1 MSQTRALLYSLFASC
16 CLVQPG
22 AAQETSPKELGE
34 VTVRA
39 ARDPDLQA
47 QQESTSTK
55 IIYGRDKLDK
65 TADSTVAEFIKRLPG
80 VTVSGTPGAGGSV
93 RMLGLGRGATQ
104 ILIDGE
110 RIVGN
115 AQNRQQQLDR
125 IPLDLVERIEVIPTP
140 TAETGG
146 RGTAGTIN
154 IVLREARGNEETS
167 IRVGVGANSGEE
179 ATRYPFTTNLVT
191 GDKIGNLKWLLAGS
205 INERRPLS
213 SVQRDTQVFDSAQTR
228 SAWDVSLDDN
238 RNRVR
243 EFNLNPRLNW
253 QLNTTDSFGLFP
265 NLSRVEEDI
274 NRRTSLFTYSAP
286 ASGTG
291 FTPNGVETLR
301 GDSVQD
307 ALRVF
312 GIWKRKF
319 NKSDELS
326 LRAYVQNSQQEL
338 NTRRLA
344 FNSAGTLT
352 TTTLE
357 NSTRDDREILLGLRY
372 KATLNPQHQIST
384 GGEAS
389 VRKRND
395 QRRVIVNGVVS
406 NSALGDTLDLT
417 ETRSALYLQ
426 DEWSFAT
433 SQVITPGLRIEYLGI
448 DDRSATGRDSSDV
461 FLSPSLHYLWR
472 VDPATSVRASVTRT
486 QRIPGFDERSPL
498 VTTNTG
504 TLTNSDVGGNP
515 NLKTQTAIGYEL
527 RFEHQLP
534 QQIGV
539 LSANFSLRE
548 LTDTIETRIQAE
560 NSRFVQRPDNVG
572 DARVLGLVLDARS
585 RMDVIGLPNLTLRTN
600 HSWFDSRVQDPNT
613 STTRSLNDQPKRVL
627 NFGFDY
633 RHKPWGLEFGASYN
647 RIGAFL
653 KQSSSNERESAVT
666 VVDVYVARKL
676 DRHFTLRFTAGNA
689 LRGERSNDSR
699 FFDSGTGNTTQV
711 ASTEKGALNALLM
724 LEGKW

>member
-1 MSQTRALLYSLFASC
+1 MSQTRVLVYSFFASC
-16 CLVQPG
+16 CLVQPSV
-22 AAQETSPKELGE
+22 AQETSPKELGE
-34 VTVRA
+34 VKVTG
-39 ARDPDLQA
+39 ARDPNLQA

-115 AQNRQQQLDR
+115 PQNRQQQLDR

-167 IRVGVGANSGEE
+167 LRVGVGANSGE
-179 ATRYPFTTNLVT
+179 ATTRYPFTANLVT
-191 GDKIGNLKWLLAGS
+191 GDKVGNLKWLLAGS

-213 SVQRDTQVFDSAQTR
+213 SVQRDTQVFNSALTR

-253 QLNTTDSFGLFP
+253 QLNTTDSFGVFP
-265 NLSRVEEDI
+265 SLSRVEEDI

-286 ASGTG
+286 ASYTS
-291 FTPNGVETLR
+291 NGAETLR
-301 GDSVQD
+301 GDNVQD

-312 GIWKRKF
+312 GIWKRKY
-319 NKSDELS
+319 NKTDELS

-344 FNSAGTLT
+344 FNSAGSLT

-357 NSTRDDREILLGLRY
+357 NASRDDREILLGLRY
-372 KATLNPQHQIST
+372 KVTLNPQHQIST

-395 QRRVIVNGVVS
+395 QRRVVVNGVVS
-406 NSALGDTLDLT
+406 NSALGDTLDLI

-426 DEWSFAT
+426 DEWSFAI

-448 DDRSATGRDSSDV
+448 DDRSASGRDSSDV

-472 VDPATSVRASVTRT
+472 VDSATSIRASVTRT

-504 TLTNSDVGGNP
+504 TLTNPDVGGNP

-548 LTDTIETRIQAE
+548 LSDTIETRIQAE
-560 NSRFVQRPDNVG
+560 NGRFVQRPDNVG

-585 RMDVIGLPNLTLRTN
+585 RMDVIGLPNLTLRAN

-613 STTRSLNDQPKRVL
+613 LATRSLNDQPKRVL
-627 NFGFDY
+627 NVGFDY

-676 DRHFTLRFTAGNA
+676 DRNFTLRFTAGNT

-699 FFDSGTGNTTQV
+699 FFDTGTGNTTQV

>member
-1 MSQTRALLYSLFASC
+1 MR
-16 CLVQPG
+16 G
-22 AAQETSPKELGE
+22 
-34 VTVRA
+34 
-39 ARDPDLQA
+39 ARDPDLQE

-55 IIYGRDKLDK
+55 IIYGRDKFDK

-93 RMLGLGRGATQ
+93 RMLGLGGGATQ

-179 ATRYPFTTNLVT
+179 ATRYPFTANLVA
-191 GDKIGNLKWLLAGS
+191 GDKVGNLKWLLAGS
-205 INERRPLS
+205 IDERRPLS
-213 SVQRDTQVFDSAQTR
+213 TVQRDTQVFNSAQIR
-228 SAWDVSLDDN
+228 SAWDVSLEDN

-265 NLSRVEEDI
+265 RLSRVEEDI
-274 NRRTSLFTYSAP
+274 NRRTNLFTYSAP
-286 ASGTG
+286 ANGTG

-326 LRAYVQNSQQEL
+326 LRVYVQSSQQEL
-338 NTRRLA
+338 NTNRLA
-344 FNSAGTLT
+344 FNSTGALT
-352 TTTLE
+352 TITLE
-357 NSTRDDREILLGLRY
+357 NASREDREILLGLRY
-372 KATLNPQHQIST
+372 KATLNPQHQLST

-389 VRKRND
+389 MRKRND
-395 QRRVIVNGVVS
+395 QRRVIVNGVLA
-406 NSALGDTLDLT
+406 NSALGDTLDLI
-417 ETRSALYLQ
+417 ETRSALYVQ
-426 DEWSFAT
+426 DEWSFAP

-448 DDRSATGRDSSDV
+448 DDRSAAGRDSSDV

-504 TLTNSDVGGNP
+504 TLTNPDSGGNP

-527 RFEHQLP
+527 RLEHQLP

-560 NSRFVQRPDNVG
+560 NGRFVQRPDNVG
-572 DARVLGLVLDARS
+572 DARVWGVVLDARS
-585 RMDVIGLPNLTLRTN
+585 RMDVIGLANLTLRAN
-600 HSWFDSRVQDPNT
+600 HSWFDSSLQDPNT
-613 STTRSLNDQPKRVL
+613 TQNRSLNDQPKRVL
-627 NFGFDY
+627 NVGFDY
-633 RHKPWGLEFGASYN
+633 RHKPWNLEFGASYN

-676 DRHFTLRFTAGNA
+676 NRHFTLRFTAGNA
-689 LRGERSNDSR
+689 LRGERNNDSR

-711 ASTEKGALNALLM
+711 ASIEKGALNALLM